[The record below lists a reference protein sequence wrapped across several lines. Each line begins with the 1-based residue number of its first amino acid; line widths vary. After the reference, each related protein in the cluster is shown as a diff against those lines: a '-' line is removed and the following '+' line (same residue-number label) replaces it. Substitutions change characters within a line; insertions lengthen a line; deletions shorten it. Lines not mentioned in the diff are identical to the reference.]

1 MLERYAKEWIIEIK
15 DITSFVTEQYRV
27 VQSGKLDNL
36 LVAKERV
43 YPVNDDNVAKQ
54 LRLDTIQVEKH

>member
-1 MLERYAKEWIIEIK
+1 MLERYAKEWIMEIK

-36 LVAKERV
+36 LVARERV
-43 YPVNDDNVAKQ
+43 YPVNDDNVIKQ
-54 LRLDTIQVEKH
+54 LRLDTFK